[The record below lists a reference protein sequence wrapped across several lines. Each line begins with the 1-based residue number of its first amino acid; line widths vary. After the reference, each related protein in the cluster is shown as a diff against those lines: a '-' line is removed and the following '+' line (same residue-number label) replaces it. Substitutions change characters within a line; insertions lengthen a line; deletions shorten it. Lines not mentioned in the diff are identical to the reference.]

1 MKSIKPQRLVILDP
15 KNTILFEIPET
26 ETKKTDVTVVGAHGT
41 WGNEYIDDYLG
52 LVLPITAEI
61 I

>member
-1 MKSIKPQRLVILDP
+1 MLNYEWKGNCGQI
-15 KNTILFEIPET
+15 
-26 ETKKTDVTVVGAHGT
+26 TVVGAHGT